1 MEDATTY
8 LDHHPTEHA
17 TAEDLI
23 NCFTDIQDEHDDIM
37 DEFRQ
42 MLQEN
47 TADTTP
53 QQQNTNATTVQAP
66 TQLIQFSNS
75 QYKIEA
81 LPDVNII
88 RQQPSAQSLAQKT
101 VEDKKSE
108 PRYSAAI
115 PPDKFRNKP
124 TTASTNR
131 TRQHQRKPQLQHS
144 YRTAF
149 HFSSSFSD
157 IKKRTVA
164 NKLQSHDYTPKSKN
178 RAI

>member
-66 TQLIQFSNS
+66 HTADSVQ
-75 QYKIEA
+75 
-81 LPDVNII
+81 
-88 RQQPSAQSLAQKT
+88 QQPIQDRGSTRRQHYPA
-101 VEDKKSE
+101 
-108 PRYSAAI
+108 AAI
-115 PPDKFRNKP
+115 SPVI
-124 TTASTNR
+124 
-131 TRQHQRKPQLQHS
+131 
-144 YRTAF
+144 
-149 HFSSSFSD
+149 SSENSRGQK
-157 IKKRTVA
+157 I
-164 NKLQSHDYTPKSKN
+164 
-178 RAI
+178 

>member
-1 MEDATTY
+1 
-8 LDHHPTEHA
+8 
-17 TAEDLI
+17 
-23 NCFTDIQDEHDDIM
+23 M

-47 TADTTP
+47 TAETTP

-66 TQLIQFSNS
+66 HTADSVQ
-75 QYKIEA
+75 
-81 LPDVNII
+81 
-88 RQQPSAQSLAQKT
+88 QQPILDRGSTRRQHYPAAAISPVISSENKRGQKT
-101 VEDKKSE
+101 E

-115 PPDKFRNKP
+115 PPDKFRNKQ
-124 TTASTNR
+124 TTASTIR

-164 NKLQSHDYTPKSKN
+164 NKLQSHD
-178 RAI
+178 